1 MRPLAN
7 PKGHP
12 KYPFNSPGSPS
23 SIPSSQAS
31 VTLARNRPSRLPPPA
46 VVDHLGHL
54 RKQEEVPQQDPRG
67 VVSGRAEAHEVVA
80 AHLAE
85 AVVHCREL
93 EKTGQKHSQSS
104 DPAIASP
111 TTLFIPARYS
121 TSHTLPHS
129 APTSR
134 RLPTN
139 PSKTSRRSA
148 SLTSSSLGALLGC
161 WSGCSRDR
169 KPET

>member
-31 VTLARNRPSRLPPPA
+31 VTLARNRPSRLPPRRWLIISTTCA
-46 VVDHLGHL
+46 S
-54 RKQEEVPQQDPRG
+54 RKKCPSRIRAAWFPGALKRTKSSLLISPR
-67 VVSGRAEAHEVVA
+67 RLYIA
-80 AHLAE
+80 AN
-85 AVVHCREL
+85 
-93 EKTGQKHSQSS
+93 S
-104 DPAIASP
+104 
-111 TTLFIPARYS
+111 
-121 TSHTLPHS
+121 
-129 APTSR
+129 